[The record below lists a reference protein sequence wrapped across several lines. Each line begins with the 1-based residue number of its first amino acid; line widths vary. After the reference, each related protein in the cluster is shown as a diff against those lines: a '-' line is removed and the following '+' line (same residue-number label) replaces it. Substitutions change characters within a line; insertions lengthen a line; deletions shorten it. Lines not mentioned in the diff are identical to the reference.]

1 MKRQELAY
9 IYGMLAVFLWST
21 VASAFKLS
29 LRYVGYVH
37 LLFYSSLTSLTVFFL
52 ILLFQGKLRLLRENP
67 KSHFRSVILGF
78 LNPFLYY
85 LVLFKAYSLLPAQEA
100 QALNYTWPI
109 MLALLSIPLLKQR
122 VTTKNIIGILTS
134 FFGVLIISTRGDV
147 FSLHF
152 ANPLGSLLALSSA
165 IIWALYWIFNLR
177 DERDDLL
184 RMFLNFTF
192 GFIYTALVLMIFS
205 GFYLSPLKGTI
216 GSVYV
221 GLFEMGI
228 TFLVWLK
235 ALRLSKTTA
244 QIANLIYLT
253 PFLSLVIIHFA
264 VGEKILPSTLLGL
277 GFIVGGIIIG
287 RSK

>member
-1 MKRQELAY
+1 
-9 IYGMLAVFLWST
+9 MLAVFLWST

>member
-29 LRYVGYVH
+29 LRYVGYIH
-37 LLFYSSLTSLTVFFL
+37 LLFYSSVTSLTVFFL

-122 VTTKNIIGILTS
+122 VTIKNIIGILTS
-134 FFGVLIISTRGDV
+134 FFGVLMISTRGDV

-205 GFYLSPLKGTI
+205 GFYLPPLKGTI
-216 GSVYV
+216 GSMYV

-264 VGEKILPSTLLGL
+264 VGEKILSSTLLGL

>member
-29 LRYVGYVH
+29 LRYVGYIH

-109 MLALLSIPLLKQR
+109 MLALLSI
-122 VTTKNIIGILTS
+122 IIIYST
-134 FFGVLIISTRGDV
+134 LIIMKM
-147 FSLHF
+147 
-152 ANPLGSLLALSSA
+152 A
-165 IIWALYWIFNLR
+165 I
-177 DERDDLL
+177 
-184 RMFLNFTF
+184 
-192 GFIYTALVLMIFS
+192 
-205 GFYLSPLKGTI
+205 
-216 GSVYV
+216 
-221 GLFEMGI
+221 
-228 TFLVWLK
+228 
-235 ALRLSKTTA
+235 
-244 QIANLIYLT
+244 
-253 PFLSLVIIHFA
+253 VIRNI
-264 VGEKILPSTLLGL
+264 KKL
-277 GFIVGGIIIG
+277 
-287 RSK
+287 

>member
-1 MKRQELAY
+1 
-9 IYGMLAVFLWST
+9 
-21 VASAFKLS
+21 
-29 LRYVGYVH
+29 
-37 LLFYSSLTSLTVFFL
+37 
-52 ILLFQGKLRLLRENP
+52 
-67 KSHFRSVILGF
+67 
-78 LNPFLYY
+78 
-85 LVLFKAYSLLPAQEA
+85 
-100 QALNYTWPI
+100 
-109 MLALLSIPLLKQR
+109 
-122 VTTKNIIGILTS
+122 
-134 FFGVLIISTRGDV
+134 
-147 FSLHF
+147 
-152 ANPLGSLLALSSA
+152 
-165 IIWALYWIFNLR
+165 
-177 DERDDLL
+177 
-184 RMFLNFTF
+184 
-192 GFIYTALVLMIFS
+192 MIFS